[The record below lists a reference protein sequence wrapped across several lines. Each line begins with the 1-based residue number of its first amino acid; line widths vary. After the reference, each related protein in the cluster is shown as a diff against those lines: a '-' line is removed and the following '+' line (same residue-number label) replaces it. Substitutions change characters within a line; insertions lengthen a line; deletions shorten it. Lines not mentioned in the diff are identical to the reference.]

1 MARGLDRM
9 AHEEPTDHTDSPSI
23 ATDILVNV
31 NRPWRPQGCKC
42 TEIMNQIRGAG
53 SGWCPPC
60 TNGHI
65 FFTGREYQGPKSSCL
80 TNHNINI
87 PAPSN
92 WDLKRV
98 HQISDTAHRHA
109 NMAVSRISRISPPNW
124 SQFGHD
130 RAGDSHPPCSL
141 RASLPAACASPRPSW
156 GRP

>member
-1 MARGLDRM
+1 MARVLDRM
-9 AHEEPTDHTDSPSI
+9 AHEELKDHTDSPSI

-92 WDLKRV
+92 WDLKRAWERV
-98 HQISDTAHRHA
+98 ISQLPMQEISEGDLECLHIILYETFVPVLLHTAITGPH
-109 NMAVSRISRISPPNW
+109 SRR
-124 SQFGHD
+124 
-130 RAGDSHPPCSL
+130 L
-141 RASLPAACASPRPSW
+141 RL
-156 GRP
+156 